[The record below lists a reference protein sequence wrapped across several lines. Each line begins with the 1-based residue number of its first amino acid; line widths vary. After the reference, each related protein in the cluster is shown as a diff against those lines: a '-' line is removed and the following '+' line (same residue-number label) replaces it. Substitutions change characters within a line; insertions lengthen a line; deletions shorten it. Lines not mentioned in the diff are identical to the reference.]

1 MDSRGPSRL
10 SAELSQ
16 VMRERP
22 DGVVLRSGIVNAVQT
37 AVFPRPQDLMA
48 AFSDAAEYAAFLEGA
63 LELALFPHAR
73 LPQRATSLGIHNR
86 TLAWDWVVSEIRTHV
101 GAANWTHQDC
111 FVSIA
116 DIFPNAVILTGK
128 CRFPL
133 YITGDVAREWN
144 RSTHNARRAMGG
156 PFGAQ
161 ALSLS
166 LRNPLLQSFVV

>member
-86 TLAWDWVVSEIRTHV
+86 TLAWDWVVAEIRTHL
-101 GAANWTHQDC
+101 GDANWMHADSLD
-111 FVSIA
+111 SIA
-116 DIFPNAVILTGK
+116 DIFSTALTLRGN

-133 YITGDVAREWN
+133 
-144 RSTHNARRAMGG
+144 
-156 PFGAQ
+156 
-161 ALSLS
+161 
-166 LRNPLLQSFVV
+166 